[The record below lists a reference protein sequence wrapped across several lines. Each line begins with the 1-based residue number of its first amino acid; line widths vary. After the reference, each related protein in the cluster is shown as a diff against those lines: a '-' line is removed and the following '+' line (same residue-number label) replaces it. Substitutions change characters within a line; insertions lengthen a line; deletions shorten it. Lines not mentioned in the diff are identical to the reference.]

1 VKPWRGER
9 VYSNESVNGSLLLE
23 RAEVYDFSVSNEELL
38 ELCKR
43 QDQEA
48 LRLLLRRHERP
59 VYSLLYRM
67 LSNHEDA
74 EEALAEVFVK
84 VWRGAAFFKGDA
96 KFTTWLYRIASNTAR
111 DFLRSRKSRQE
122 VSIEDVV
129 INEFEICERSGADMG
144 DPEKKAIENE
154 GRAQILRAMNELSED
169 DRLLISLYH
178 FQEFDYEHIS
188 KITGTPPN
196 NLKVKLFR
204 ARQRLRKAC
213 AALEEGDKNE
223 LRASTTESA
232 GLQQEAAE
240 GS

>member
-1 VKPWRGER
+1 M
-9 VYSNESVNGSLLLE
+9 E
-23 RAEVYDFSVSNEELL
+23 RAEAYDFSVSNEDLL

-48 LRLLLRRHERP
+48 LRVLLRRHERP

-84 VWRGAAFFKGDA
+84 VWRGAAFFKGDS

-111 DFLRSRKSRQE
+111 DVLRSRKTRHD

-129 INEFEICERSGADMG
+129 VNELEVGERCGSDMG
-144 DPEKKAIENE
+144 DPAKLLMQAE
-154 GRAQILRAMNELSED
+154 GRAHIIRAMKGLSED
-169 DRLLISLYH
+169 DRLLVSLYH
-178 FQEFDYEHIS
+178 FQECDYDEIA
-188 KITGTPPN
+188 KITGTPTS

-204 ARQRLRKAC
+204 ARQRLRKLC
-213 AALEEGDKNE
+213 AALEEGDNNE
-223 LRASTTESA
+223 LRTSTTESS

-240 GS
+240 WS

>member
-1 VKPWRGER
+1 MD
-9 VYSNESVNGSLLLE
+9 
-23 RAEVYDFSVSNEELL
+23 RAEAYDFSVSNEELL

-59 VYSLLYRM
+59 VYSLLFRM
-67 LSNHEDA
+67 LSNREDA

-84 VWRGAAFFKGDA
+84 VWRGAAYFKGNA

-111 DFLRSRKSRQE
+111 DYLRSRKTRQE

-129 INEFEICERSGADMG
+129 VNEFESAERTGADLG
-144 DPEKKAIENE
+144 DPAKHAIEAE
-154 GRAQILRAMNELSED
+154 GHATILRAMQELSED
-169 DRLLISLYH
+169 DRLLIDLYH
-178 FQEFDYEHIS
+178 FQERDYEEIS
-188 KITGTPPN
+188 KITGITPN

-213 AALEEGDKNE
+213 AALEEGDNSE
-223 LRASTTESA
+223 LRTSTTEST
-232 GLQQEAAE
+232 GLQQEAADW
-240 GS
+240 S

>member
-1 VKPWRGER
+1 MD
-9 VYSNESVNGSLLLE
+9 
-23 RAEVYDFSVSNEELL
+23 RAEAYDFSQSNEELL
-38 ELCKR
+38 EQCKR

-48 LRLLLRRHERP
+48 LRVLLKRHERP

-84 VWRGAAFFKGDA
+84 VWRGAAFFKGDS
-96 KFTTWLYRIASNTAR
+96 KFTTWLYKIAANTAR
-111 DFLRSRKSRQE
+111 DALRSRKTRRD

-129 INEFEICERSGADMG
+129 INELEAGERAGVDMG
-144 DPEKKAIENE
+144 DPAKLAA
-154 GRAQILRAMNELSED
+154 RAEDRAHILRAMKELSEE

-178 FQEFDYEHIS
+178 LHECEYSEIE
-188 KITGTPPN
+188 KITGISPN

-204 ARQRLRKAC
+204 ARQRLRKLC
-213 AALEEGDKNE
+213 AVLEEGDNNE
-223 LRASTTESA
+223 LRASTTEST

-240 GS
+240 WS